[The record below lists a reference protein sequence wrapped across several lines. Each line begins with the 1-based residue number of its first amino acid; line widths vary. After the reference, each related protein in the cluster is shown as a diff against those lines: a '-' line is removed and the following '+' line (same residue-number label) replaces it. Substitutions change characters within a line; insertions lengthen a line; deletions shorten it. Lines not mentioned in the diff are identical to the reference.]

1 MMRNILKILSKA
13 KDAKNYFKLT
23 LYAFEPES
31 TTLFQCFLDN
41 SFSQPLKG
49 WIYLKNKIKW
59 DIWEKPSS
67 KASSYRHRK
76 PEVEAFNRVLFRIIV
91 GTLKYCNSKGGG
103 GSFTIDVQEL
113 CHFTAIMVFPR
124 SIDAHVNDVLQH
136 KYFYFNFF
144 SQ

>member
-49 WIYLKNKIKW
+49 
-59 DIWEKPSS
+59 
-67 KASSYRHRK
+67 
-76 PEVEAFNRVLFRIIV
+76 
-91 GTLKYCNSKGGG
+91 
-103 GSFTIDVQEL
+103 
-113 CHFTAIMVFPR
+113 
-124 SIDAHVNDVLQH
+124 
-136 KYFYFNFF
+136 
-144 SQ
+144 